1 MSILT
6 ISGSIRKNSTTV
18 SFLEAIVQP
27 FPHFEFER
35 FNLDHIPMFHPDA
48 YDYTVP
54 KEVIDFKEKIKTHDS
69 VIIATPEYIHNIPAV
84 LKNAL
89 EWTTQTGEFA
99 GKKILA
105 ITYTPNAPR
114 GERAMTSLKF
124 CLNALDANVV
134 ATMDLYH
141 DAIVNNKLSVEAKN
155 VITEAL
161 DLLH

>member
-1 MSILT
+1 VSILT

-18 SFLEAIVQP
+18 SFLEAIVQS
-27 FPHFEFER
+27 FPHFEFEH

-48 YDYTVP
+48 YDNTVP

-69 VIIATPEYIHNIPAV
+69 AIIATPEYIHNIPAV

-89 EWTTQTGEFA
+89 EWTTQTGELT

-161 DLLH
+161 ELLH